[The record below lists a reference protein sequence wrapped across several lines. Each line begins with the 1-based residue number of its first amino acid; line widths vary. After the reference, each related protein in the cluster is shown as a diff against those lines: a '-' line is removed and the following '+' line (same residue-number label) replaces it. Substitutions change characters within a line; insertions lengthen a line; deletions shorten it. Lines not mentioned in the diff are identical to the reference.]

1 MVTDADFPK
10 YNYKSATP
18 QINKIN
24 ISDLGL
30 ALKNGY
36 DDFKVMP
43 TYAFFMILII
53 PVLGYILVS
62 IALNEQI
69 VELIFPMLLGF
80 SFIGPITT
88 VGLYELSRR
97 REQNQPVPW
106 HSMFAVFKSPSIASI
121 IVLGL
126 VLFVIFVAW
135 LWSAQGL
142 YELFISDLAPKRFDE
157 FMNQILYTNAGHQLI
172 IVGNILG
179 GFLAALVFTIT
190 VVSFPLLVDR
200 YATAAEA
207 VVISAKAVYNN
218 LFVMIIWALII
229 AIMLCI
235 GMLTAFLGLIIILP
249 ILGHATWH
257 LYRKIIKY

>member
-1 MVTDADFPK
+1 
-10 YNYKSATP
+10 
-18 QINKIN
+18 
-24 ISDLGL
+24 
-30 ALKNGY
+30 
-36 DDFKVMP
+36 
-43 TYAFFMILII
+43 
-53 PVLGYILVS
+53 
-62 IALNEQI
+62 
-69 VELIFPMLLGF
+69 
-80 SFIGPITT
+80 
-88 VGLYELSRR
+88 
-97 REQNQPVPW
+97 
-106 HSMFAVFKSPSIASI
+106 
-121 IVLGL
+121 
-126 VLFVIFVAW
+126 
-135 LWSAQGL
+135 
-142 YELFISDLAPKRFDE
+142 
-157 FMNQILYTNAGHQLI
+157 MNQILYTNAGHQLI